1 MLLPTHLERVRVAY
15 LAAAALE
22 TLDPVPIADLG
33 VKVLLVSTVGS
44 TRRRRGAMFL
54 HRGDHDPSIR
64 TQLPIKSHQRG
75 GRQICDPGAIS
86 GPELKWRVGTRE
98 GGT

>member
-1 MLLPTHLERVRVAY
+1 MLLPTHLERVRVAH

-54 HRGDHDPSIR
+54 H
-64 TQLPIKSHQRG
+64 
-75 GRQICDPGAIS
+75 
-86 GPELKWRVGTRE
+86 
-98 GGT
+98 